1 MLSETL
7 DMEPGVFI
15 KYFPNLP
22 VSYDV
27 NLNFVYKKVLTS
39 GVSYRKNESVDFIL
53 KLQLTPQFQFGY
65 AYDYPMN
72 SMTSLGSA
80 SHELLIHYVFRNV
93 QKNVAS
99 SR

>member
-1 MLSETL
+1 LSF
-7 DMEPGVFI
+7 DI
-15 KYFPNLP
+15 
-22 VSYDV
+22 
-27 NLNFVYKKVLTS
+27 NLNFVYKKVLTV
-39 GVSYRKNESVDFIL
+39 GASYRKNESVDFIF
-53 KLQLTPQFQFGY
+53 KFQLTPQFQFGY

-80 SHELLIHYVFRNV
+80 SHELLIHYVFRNI